1 MNDLIAFHQD
11 SIARFLIILNALV
24 CSVIVIRLL
33 TFKRDGARHKAWGG
47 FLAWALIVL
56 YSWRPITL
64 VMEMIQGQ
72 VHMAIDWTQIGINVV
87 MMIALLRL
95 KGNVMQLFKMAGTPR
110 RQH

>member
-11 SIARFLIILNALV
+11 SVARSLIILNAIIQA
-24 CSVIVIRLL
+24 VIVVRLL

-56 YSWRPITL
+56 YSWGPITL
-64 VMEMIQGQ
+64 VVEMIRGQ
-72 VHMAIDWTQIGINVV
+72 VHMAIDWTQIGINLV
-87 MMIALLRL
+87 MMVALLRL

-110 RQH
+110 QQH